1 MPSSTV
7 SSKGQVTIPK
17 RVREAL
23 RLDTGDRVRF
33 VIRDD
38 GVVELVPETVDVMD
52 LVGVLT
58 PADGRQVTIDEMND
72 AIERAV
78 AGRGKKTRRK

>member
-1 MPSSTV
+1 MSSSTV

-17 RVREAL
+17 RIREAL

-38 GVVELVPETVDVMD
+38 GVVELVPETVDLMD
-52 LVGVLT
+52 LVGVLE
-58 PADGRQVTIDEMND
+58 PADGRQVTIDGMND
-72 AIERAV
+72 AVERAI
-78 AGRGKKTRRK
+78 AGRDAKRRK